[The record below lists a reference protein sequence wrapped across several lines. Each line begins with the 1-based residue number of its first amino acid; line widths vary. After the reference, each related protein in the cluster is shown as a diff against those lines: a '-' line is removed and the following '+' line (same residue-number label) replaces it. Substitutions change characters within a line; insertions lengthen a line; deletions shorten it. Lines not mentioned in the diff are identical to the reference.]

1 MKRYLL
7 IITTIVF
14 ATNAFCFRNLVEQID
29 YFVEF
34 QEKSPE
40 MAAILR
46 VNFISNVSNSEEIE
60 EIVKN
65 QLKKYGQLLIT
76 NKKAFTTV
84 KKELRYK
91 NIIGSAWHINEVDP
105 ENPIKI
111 KFQKDL
117 GAYVW
122 LGKTR
127 TIVPFPN
134 YISFLKKEH
143 KNSKRKQTQSN
154 KKNEEL

>member
-1 MKRYLL
+1 MKKYLL
-7 IITTIVF
+7 ITLIIVF
-14 ATNAFCFRNLVEQID
+14 AINNTICSRNFVERID

-34 QEKSPE
+34 QEKTPK
-40 MAAILR
+40 MAATLR
-46 VNFISNVSNSEEIE
+46 VNFINDVSNPE

-65 QLKKYGQLLIT
+65 QLKKYGQLLIS
-76 NKKAFTTV
+76 NKKAFTVV
-84 KKELRYK
+84 KKEIKYK
-91 NIIGSAWHINEVDP
+91 NIIGSAWYINNIDP
-105 ENPIKI
+105 KNPIKI
-111 KFQKDL
+111 KFQKNL

-143 KNSKRKQTQSN
+143 KNSKK
-154 KKNEEL
+154 